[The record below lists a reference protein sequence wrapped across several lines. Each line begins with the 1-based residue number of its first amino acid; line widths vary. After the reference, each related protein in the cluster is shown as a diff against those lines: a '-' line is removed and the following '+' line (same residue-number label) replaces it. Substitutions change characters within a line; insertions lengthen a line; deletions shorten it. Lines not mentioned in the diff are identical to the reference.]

1 MSLLEASNLAVHFHF
16 RLTLFFFPAGGF
28 RRNGTKRRSFVA
40 RCAVGVGGGGRRSA
54 VGACLWSAV
63 GGRVIIDT
71 SHGHFDIRSE
81 VGGGKRARRP

>member
-54 VGACLWSAV
+54 HAYGRRSAV
-63 GGRVIIDT
+63 GSSLILLTVILT
-71 SHGHFDIRSE
+71 FAQR
-81 VGGGKRARRP
+81 

>member
-28 RRNGTKRRSFVA
+28 RRTGTKRRSFVA

-54 VGACLWSAV
+54 LERMPMV
-63 GGRVIIDT
+63 GGRR
-71 SHGHFDIRSE
+71 SGHH
-81 VGGGKRARRP
+81 

>member
-28 RRNGTKRRSFVA
+28 RRNGTNRRSFVA
-40 RCAVGVGGGGRRSA
+40 RWVWGAAVGGRRSA
-54 VGACLWSAV
+54 PARLWSAV

>member
-1 MSLLEASNLAVHFHF
+1 MALKDDRSLRGARWVWGAAV
-16 RLTLFFFPAGGF
+16 
-28 RRNGTKRRSFVA
+28 
-40 RCAVGVGGGGRRSA
+40 GGRRMPM
-54 VGACLWSAV
+54 V